1 MSVTSPEHT
10 QDPIPAKQP
19 SLLWSALD
27 ERLGLSALQ
36 YPIPKHANRLAYSL
50 GGLSLVS
57 FVLLLGTGIFLTQ
70 YYHADPIVAH
80 ESVHQIITTVTLGGF
95 IRAFHYWGAMA
106 MVVLVG
112 LHLLRVFISGSY
124 KRPREG
130 NWVIGVVLAS
140 ATAVFFFTGTVMK
153 WDQES
158 FEALEHNVEIGKL
171 LGRFGFWLSPNF
183 GGIPLLHRLYSV
195 HVTILPSFFAFM
207 VLVHLLLVKR
217 HGMAPSPF
225 RKGPIPEP
233 NASFSR
239 HLSHLL
245 AFSLVL
251 IGLITLLALL
261 VPPGHGPAPVAG
273 IEVTKP
279 PWPLLWIYPVENWVG
294 ISGILWA
301 TIAMFSALL
310 IVPFVDRGEERA
322 PRRRLLI
329 VIPAA
334 IVVLGVIALI
344 IYAAIQP
351 VASHIGG

>member
-1 MSVTSPEHT
+1 MSVASPEQT
-10 QDPIPAKQP
+10 QGPIPSKQP
-19 SLLWSALD
+19 SRLWSALD
-27 ERLGLSALQ
+27 ERLGLSSLQ
-36 YPIPKHANRLAYSL
+36 YPIPEHANRLAYSL

-70 YYHADPIVAH
+70 YYYADPVVAH
-80 ESVHQIITTVTLGGF
+80 ESVHQIITSVTLGGF
-95 IRAFHYWGAMA
+95 IRAFHYWSAMA

-112 LHLLRVFISGSY
+112 LHLLRVFVSGSY

-130 NWVIGVVLAS
+130 NWVIGVVLAG
-140 ATAVFFFTGTVMK
+140 ATAMFFFTGTVMK

-158 FEALEHNVEIGKL
+158 FEALQHNIEIGKL
-171 LGRFGFWLSPNF
+171 MGRFGFWLSPNF

-225 RKGPIPEP
+225 RKGPLPEP
-233 NASFSR
+233 TASFSR

-261 VPPGHGPAPVAG
+261 A
-273 IEVTKP
+273 
-279 PWPLLWIYPVENWVG
+279 LL
-294 ISGILWA
+294 SGILSAALTLGMVAVLGNVFGIA
-301 TIAMFSALL
+301 TTMNLL
-310 IVPFVDRGEERA
+310 ELAHPSQPLF
-322 PRRRLLI
+322 RRLLNDA
-329 VIPAA
+329 PGTYHHS
-334 IVVLGVIALI
+334 VVVANLAGR
-344 IYAAIQP
+344 YA
-351 VASHIGG
+351 